1 MSELDDVVLTRL
13 VASDQRYTPAR
24 RALVAALR
32 SAGGPVSIQEIQRL
46 TDDLPQ
52 SSVYRNL
59 AVLEAAGVVTRI
71 VGNDE
76 FGRFEL
82 AEDLI
87 GHHHHLMCEECGAM
101 LDVTVPPA
109 IERQLDEALAKLA
122 EGSGFTLHHHRL
134 DLVGRCA
141 KCK

>member
-1 MSELDDVVLTRL
+1 MSELDDVVLARL

-32 SAGGPVSIQEIQRL
+32 CAGGPVSIQEIQGL

-52 SSVYRNL
+52 SSIYRNL
-59 AVLEAAGVVTRI
+59 SVLEAAGVVTRI
-71 VGNDE
+71 VGNYE

-87 GHHHHLMCEECGAM
+87 GHHHHLLCEECGAM

-109 IERQLDEALAKLA
+109 IERQLDEALEKLA
-122 EGSGFTLHHHRL
+122 KRSGFILHHHRL

-141 KCK
+141 QCK